1 MHLSFRN
8 SFTRSGAQPGVTVR
22 RGLAVRW
29 RRAFTLLEVLLSLAI
44 IALLGSV
51 LIGGA
56 SHLLNEQPV
65 TSDQVF
71 WRAVQEA
78 RKAALKVEHD
88 IRLKFDGE
96 KKQFVLID
104 GLAPSVLAADGFT
117 LEETPLK
124 VLPIAPALATDLT
137 VEFLAS
143 VKGGN
148 TILVGGVL
156 IEAQTVPYVTF
167 YADGTC
173 SAFRAQFTRA
183 GSAQVLTVDPWTCAP
198 MLVAADPNSLNPR

>member
-1 MHLSFRN
+1 MTGRC
-8 SFTRSGAQPGVTVR
+8 RVAGR
-22 RGLAVRW
+22 CC
-29 RRAFTLLEVLLSLAI
+29 RAFTLLEVLLSLAI

-71 WRAVQEA
+71 WKAVQEA
-78 RKAALKVEHD
+78 RKAALKTEHD

-96 KKQFVLID
+96 KKRFVLID

-117 LEETPLK
+117 LEETPIK

-137 VEFLAS
+137 VEFLAA

-173 SAFRAQFTRA
+173 SAFRAQFTRS

-198 MLVAADPNSLNPR
+198 MLVAADPNSLNSRSVR

>member
-1 MHLSFRN
+1 M
-8 SFTRSGAQPGVTVR
+8 TG
-22 RGLAVRW
+22 RW
-29 RRAFTLLEVLLSLAI
+29 CVARQGSRAFTLLEVLLALAI

-56 SHLLNEQPV
+56 SHLLSEQPI

-78 RKAALKVEHD
+78 RKAALKAEHD

-96 KKQFVLID
+96 KKQFVLTD
-104 GLAPSVLAADGFT
+104 GLAPSVLAVDGFT
-117 LEETPLK
+117 FEETPIK

-137 VEFLAS
+137 VEFLAV

-148 TILVGGVL
+148 MILVGGVL

-173 SAFRAQFTRA
+173 SAFRAQFTRS

-198 MLVAADPNSLNPR
+198 MLVAADPNSLNPRAVR